1 MQFIP
6 EITPPPGATKAAFWF
21 LFQGDRLL
29 LQMEQDKAEIPF
41 APDLRS
47 WGLEPLR
54 QQYLGRLDGYP
65 CYSGELST
73 GSHVPPGMAL
83 HGLRRVYGLLGEDM
97 FVLTGRA
104 LQIAAWDRTHQYCGQ
119 CGSSTITKSDE
130 RAKVCPKCGLINFPR
145 ISPAVIVAI
154 VKDDRILL
162 ARGTRFPTEMYSVIA
177 GFVEAGET
185 FEACVRREVKEE
197 VGIDVKNITYFG
209 SQPWPFPNSLM
220 VGFTAEYAGGDITVD
235 KTEIAAADWYRL
247 DEFPPIPDK
256 ISIARRLID
265 WFASRYPSN

>member
-6 EITPPPGATKAAFWF
+6 AMTPPPGDSQAAYWF
-21 LFQGDRLL
+21 LFHGDRLL
-29 LQMEQDKAEIPF
+29 LQLEQDKAKLPF
-41 APDLRS
+41 APDLKL
-47 WGLEPLR
+47 WGAKLAR
-54 QQYLGRLDGYP
+54 QQYLGFLDGHP
-65 CYSGELST
+65 CYCGELEPDCP
-73 GSHVPPGMAL
+73 VPAGMSL
-83 HGLRRVYGLLGEDM
+83 HGLRKVFALLGEDM
-97 FVLTGRA
+97 FVLAGRA
-104 LQIAAWDRTHQYCGQ
+104 LQIVAWDRTHQYCGQ
-119 CGSSTITKSDE
+119 CGSPTITKSDE

-162 ARGTRFPTEMYSVIA
+162 ARGTRFPTAMYSVIA

-235 KTEIAAADWYRL
+235 KTEIAAADWYRP

-265 WFASRYPSN
+265 WFAAKYPSN